1 MADSNETTE
10 MVTPVTA
17 RERMA
22 QAKETLQSLTVD
34 VSEITVKGKT
44 VKIADI
50 EGLTL
55 GSYSRLKKRGIT
67 KSNLIAAAED
77 PDKAVEIVREALRD
91 SNLRPEDLEPL
102 KAPEAF
108 AVVLHL
114 AKQEQS
120 AINWRSPDPT

>member
-10 MVTPVTA
+10 MVTPSTA

-34 VSEITVKGKT
+34 VSEITVKGKA

-67 KSNLIAAAED
+67 KNNLIAAAED
-77 PDKAVEIVREALRD
+77 PDKAIEVVKEALRD
-91 SNLRPEDLEPL
+91 NDLKPEDLEKL
-102 KAPEAF
+102 TAPEAF

-114 AKQEQS
+114 AKKEQS
-120 AINWRSPDPT
+120 AINWRNPDPT